1 MRIPDVQPLAAG
13 VAAILLIASIVWWLA
28 SAPQPIDPGQPTWK
42 GADIVRLNAAVP
54 QIADFIEF
62 YTNDENPFVP
72 LNYRIAEREWTNPDR
87 RPGRALPSSN
97 PIPPP
102 KDSVTVIVPNPPVLI
117 FPHLVPA
124 PSNAPLTYG
133 LVSVDGHEA
142 VIVRM
147 PGASDP
153 ITLKPGEKVSGWTL
167 VSIDEV
173 NFATFVDP
181 DGMEQRFVIGEGD
194 LAVTNSNPSPAGAIK
209 VAPSSASGNHGVPKP
224 PKPSGS
230 KPGMNNGPVPKP
242 PMGAE
247 RRSPVKETPQK
258 IPPAK

>member
-1 MRIPDVQPLAAG
+1 MRAPDVQPLAAG

-28 SAPQPIDPGQPTWK
+28 SVPQSIDPGQPTWK

-54 QIADFIEF
+54 QIADFTEF

-72 LNYRIAEREWTNPDR
+72 LNERIAEREWPNRDQRTK
-87 RPGRALPSSN
+87 LPT
-97 PIPPP
+97 PIFIPPP
-102 KDSVTVIVPNPPVLI
+102 SEAVVVIVPNPPVLI
-117 FPHLVPA
+117 FPQLVPA

-147 PGASDP
+147 PGATEP
-153 ITLKPGEKVSGWTL
+153 VTLKPGDKVVGWTL

-173 NFATFVDP
+173 NFATFLDP

-194 LAVTNSNPSPAGAIK
+194 LAVINSNASAAGAIK
-209 VAPSSASGNHGVPKP
+209 APPAGQGVPKP
-224 PKPSGS
+224 PKPGAF
-230 KPGMNNGPVPKP
+230 KPGMNNNGPVPKP
-242 PMGAE
+242 PMGVE
-247 RRSPVKETPQK
+247 RRSPNKETPQK
-258 IPPAK
+258 APPAK

>member
-1 MRIPDVQPLAAG
+1 MRAPDVQPLAAG

-28 SAPQPIDPGQPTWK
+28 SVPQSIDPGQPTWE

-54 QIADFIEF
+54 QIADFTEF
-62 YTNDENPFVP
+62 YTNNENPFVP
-72 LNYRIAEREWTNPDR
+72 LNDRIAEREWTNPDR
-87 RPGRALPSSN
+87 RPGRSLPSPN

-102 KDSVTVIVPNPPVLI
+102 KDSVIVIVPNPPVLI
-117 FPHLVPA
+117 FPQLVPA

-147 PGASDP
+147 PGATEP
-153 ITLKPGEKVSGWTL
+153 VTLKPGDKVVGWTL

-173 NFATFVDP
+173 NFATFLDP

-194 LAVTNSNPSPAGAIK
+194 LAVTNSNASAVGAIK
-209 VAPSSASGNHGVPKP
+209 APPAAGQGGPKP
-224 PKPSGS
+224 PRQGGS

-247 RRSPVKETPQK
+247 RRPPVKETPQK
-258 IPPAK
+258 IPPSK